1 MIRVIDAET
10 REAVPARIEVSDSD
24 GNAYVA
30 GDSIPVTL
38 ECLLS
43 PLPAWLA
50 PLRTQDHIFNPYLGT
65 KQFYLDGV
73 GHLSLPSGSYRL
85 RAFKGL
91 EWRSTELSFE
101 VDGSAI
107 TGTYGGILGEHAV
120 TGTIEGDFVTF
131 GFESIEAGGAVSFE
145 GVFDGDT
152 IEGTC
157 VYGGAGSG
165 TFSGSKVE

>member
-1 MIRVIDAET
+1 MVAQHPIGVGDHAQTGERGEGEAIAVAAVLALVIGAT
-10 REAVPARIEVSDSD
+10 A
-24 GNAYVA
+24 
-30 GDSIPVTL
+30 
-38 ECLLS
+38 S
-43 PLPAWLA
+43 PLAAQDLAGQWLFSV
-50 PLRTQDHIFNPYLGT
+50 D
-65 KQFYLDGV
+65 LDAG
-73 GHLSLPSGSYRL
+73 SGQ
-85 RAFKGL
+85 ATF
-91 EWRSTELSFE
+91 TFE

-145 GVFDGDT
+145 GVIDGDA